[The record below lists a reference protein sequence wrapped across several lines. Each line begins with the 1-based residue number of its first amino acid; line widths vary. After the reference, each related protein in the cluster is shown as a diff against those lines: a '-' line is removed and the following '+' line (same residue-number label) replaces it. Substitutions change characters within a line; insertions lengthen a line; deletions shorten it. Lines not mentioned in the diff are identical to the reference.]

1 MDMEEELFGKLT
13 PHGFFS
19 MKYEPKRIW
28 HFHWFEVLIIFGLGV
43 LIGII
48 GSEYVITH
56 WLPKAPPVQYY
67 CEHNKLKVK

>member
-28 HFHWFEVLIIFGLGV
+28 HFHLIEVLIIFGLGV

-48 GSEYVITH
+48 GSEYVIAN
-56 WLPKAPPVQYY
+56 WLPKPEIHACVK
-67 CEHNKLKVK
+67 NK